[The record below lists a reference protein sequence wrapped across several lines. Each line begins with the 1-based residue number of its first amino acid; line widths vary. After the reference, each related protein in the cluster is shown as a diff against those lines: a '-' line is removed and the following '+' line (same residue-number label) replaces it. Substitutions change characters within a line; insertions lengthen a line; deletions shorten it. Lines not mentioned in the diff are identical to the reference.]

1 MARGILATRRHP
13 EDVWAWTWQVRG
25 WLGLQKDGSQDP
37 QRVPHLAFS
46 RDQDAGTY
54 AKGEQSRARPEAPR
68 TSISQCLRN
77 PPRDRRTAVSD
88 YRTSVSAMAPKKP
101 PCLPSLLL
109 PLLTL
114 LLPRADTRS
123 FVVDRDNDRFLLD
136 GVAFRYVSGSLHYFR
151 VPRVLWADRLFKMRM
166 SGLNAVQFYVPWN
179 YHEPEP
185 GVYNFHGSRDLI
197 AFLNEAAIAN
207 LLVILRPGPYICAE
221 WDMGGLPAWLLRK
234 PKIHLRT
241 SDPDFLAAVDSW
253 FKVLLPKIHPWLY
266 HNGGNIISIQVENE
280 YGSYRACD
288 FNYMRHLAGLFRAIL
303 GDEILLFTTDG
314 PEGLKCGSLEGL
326 YTTVD
331 FGPGLLS
338 KSEEWSWGGGP
349 SAMMFIFHLCLLSA
363 ADNMTKIFTLLRK
376 YEPHGPLV
384 NSEYYTG
391 WLDYWGQNHS
401 TRSVHSVTKGLENM
415 LKLGASVNMYMFHGG
430 TNFGYWNGA
439 DEKGR
444 FLPITTSY
452 DYDAPISEA
461 GDPTPKLFALR
472 DVISKFQ
479 EIPLGPLPPPS
490 PKMMLGPLTLHLD
503 GDLLAFLNYLC
514 PQGPIY
520 SILPMTFEAV
530 KQDHGFV
537 LYRTYLSN
545 TVSEP
550 TRFWVPNNGV
560 HDRAYVM
567 VDGVFHGVLERNM
580 KHKLFL
586 TGQVGAKLDVLLESM
601 GRLSFGSNTSDF
613 KGLIE
618 PPVLGQT
625 ILTRWL
631 MFPLKVDKLV
641 KWWFPLQLLKR
652 SHPQTP
658 SGPTFYSTMFAILGS
673 SGDTFLYLP
682 GWTKGQVWING
693 FNLGRYW
700 TKRGPQQT
708 LYVPRPLLYPRGALN
723 KITLLEL
730 ENAPPQPQVQFLDRP
745 ILNSTLHRTYVYS
758 LSAEV
763 QSDPEPMQLSGH

>member
-1 MARGILATRRHP
+1 
-13 EDVWAWTWQVRG
+13 
-25 WLGLQKDGSQDP
+25 
-37 QRVPHLAFS
+37 
-46 RDQDAGTY
+46 
-54 AKGEQSRARPEAPR
+54 
-68 TSISQCLRN
+68 
-77 PPRDRRTAVSD
+77 
-88 YRTSVSAMAPKKP
+88 MAPKKP
-101 PCLPSLLL
+101 RCLPSLLL

-114 LLPRADTRS
+114 LLPQADTRS
-123 FVVDRDNDRFLLD
+123 FVVDRDHDRFLLD
-136 GVAFRYVSGSLHYFR
+136 GVPFRYVSGSLHYFR

-166 SGLNAVQFYVPWN
+166 SGLNTVQFYVPWN

-221 WDMGGLPAWLLRK
+221 WEMGGLPAWLLRK

-253 FKVLLPKIHPWLY
+253 FKVLLPKIYPWLY

-288 FNYMRHLAGLFRAIL
+288 FSYMRHLAGLFRALL
-303 GDEILLFTTDG
+303 GDKILLFTTDG
-314 PEGLKCGSLEGL
+314 PEGLKCGSLQGL

-338 KSEEWSWGGGP
+338 KGEEWSWGTGP
-349 SAMMFIFHLCLLSA
+349 SSMMFIFHLCLLSA
-363 ADNMTKIFTLLRK
+363 ADNMTKIFARLRK

-401 TRSVHSVTKGLENM
+401 TRSIPSVTKGLEKM

-503 GDLLAFLNYLC
+503 GDLLDFLNFLC
-514 PQGPIY
+514 PQGPIH

-530 KQDHGFV
+530 KQDHGFM
-537 LYRTYLSN
+537 LYRTFLSY
-545 TVSEP
+545 TVSKP

-567 VDGVFHGVLERNM
+567 VDGG
-580 KHKLFL
+580 
-586 TGQVGAKLDVLLESM
+586 LL
-601 GRLSFGSNTSDF
+601 
-613 KGLIE
+613 E

-625 ILTRWL
+625 VLTEWL

-641 KWWFPLQLLKR
+641 KWWFPLQLLKKSR
-652 SHPQTP
+652 PQNP
-658 SGPTFYSTMFAILGS
+658 SGPTFYSTTFPILGS

-730 ENAPPQPQVQFLDRP
+730 ENAPPQPQIQFLDRP
-745 ILNSTLHRTYVYS
+745 ILNSTLHRTYIYS
-758 LSAEV
+758 LTADV
-763 QSDPEPMQLSGH
+763 QSTPEPMELSGH

>member
-1 MARGILATRRHP
+1 
-13 EDVWAWTWQVRG
+13 
-25 WLGLQKDGSQDP
+25 
-37 QRVPHLAFS
+37 
-46 RDQDAGTY
+46 
-54 AKGEQSRARPEAPR
+54 
-68 TSISQCLRN
+68 
-77 PPRDRRTAVSD
+77 
-88 YRTSVSAMAPKKP
+88 MAPKKP

-114 LLPRADTRS
+114 LLPQADTRS
-123 FVVDRDNDRFLLD
+123 FIVDRENDRFLLD
-136 GVAFRYVSGSLHYFR
+136 GAPFRYVSGSLHYFR
-151 VPRVLWADRLFKMRM
+151 VPRVLWADRLLKMRM

-185 GVYNFHGSRDLI
+185 GVYNFNGSRDLT
-197 AFLNEAAIAN
+197 AFLNEASIAD

-221 WDMGGLPAWLLRK
+221 WEMGGLPAWLLRK
-234 PKIHLRT
+234 PEIQLRT

-253 FKVLLPKIHPWLY
+253 FKVLLPKLYPWLY

-280 YGSYRACD
+280 YGSYKACD
-288 FNYMRHLAGLFRAIL
+288 FTYMRHLAGLFRALL
-303 GDEILLFTTDG
+303 GDRILLFTTDG
-314 PEGLKCGSLEGL
+314 PEGLKCGSLQGL

-331 FGPGLLS
+331 FGP
-338 KSEEWSWGGGP
+338 
-349 SAMMFIFHLCLLSA
+349 
-363 ADNMTKIFTLLRK
+363 ADNMTEIFALLRK

-401 TRSVHSVTKGLENM
+401 TRSISAVTKGLENM

-472 DVISKFQ
+472 NVISKDGYLLSF
-479 EIPLGPLPPPS
+479 
-490 PKMMLGPLTLHLD
+490 LD
-503 GDLLAFLNYLC
+503 ILC
-514 PQGPIY
+514 PHGPIR

-530 KQDHGFV
+530 KQDHGFM
-537 LYRTYLSN
+537 LYRTYLTH

-550 TRFWVPNNGV
+550 TQLWVPNNGV

-567 VDGVFHGVLERNM
+567 VDGVFQGVLERNM
-580 KHKLFL
+580 KHQLFL
-586 TGQVGAKLDVLLESM
+586 MGKMGAKLDILLENM
-601 GRLSFGSNTSDF
+601 GRLSFGSNSSDF
-613 KGLIE
+613 KGLLE

-625 ILTRWL
+625 ALTQWL

-641 KWWFPLQLLKR
+641 KWWFPLPLLR
-652 SHPQTP
+652 SSHPQAP
-658 SGPTFYSTMFAILGS
+658 SGPTFYSTTFSILGEG
-673 SGDTFLYLP
+673 GDTFLFLP

-700 TKRGPQQT
+700 TRQGPQQT
-708 LYVPRPLLYPRGALN
+708 LYVPRPLLFSRGALN

-730 ENAPPQPQVQFLDRP
+730 ENVPSEPQIQFLDRP
-745 ILNSTLHRTYVYS
+745 ILNSTLHKTYIYS
-758 LSAEV
+758 LSADT
-763 QSDPEPMQLSGH
+763 QSPSEPMELSGH

>member
-1 MARGILATRRHP
+1 
-13 EDVWAWTWQVRG
+13 
-25 WLGLQKDGSQDP
+25 
-37 QRVPHLAFS
+37 
-46 RDQDAGTY
+46 
-54 AKGEQSRARPEAPR
+54 
-68 TSISQCLRN
+68 
-77 PPRDRRTAVSD
+77 
-88 YRTSVSAMAPKKP
+88 MAPKKP

-114 LLPRADTRS
+114 LLPQADTRS
-123 FVVDRDNDRFLLD
+123 FIVDRENDRFLLD
-136 GVAFRYVSGSLHYFR
+136 GAPFRYVSGSLHYFR
-151 VPRVLWADRLFKMRM
+151 VPRVLWADRLLKMRM

-185 GVYNFHGSRDLI
+185 GVYNFNGSRDLT
-197 AFLNEAAIAN
+197 AFLNEASIAD

-221 WDMGGLPAWLLRK
+221 WEMGGLPAWLLQK
-234 PKIHLRT
+234 PEIQLRT

-253 FKVLLPKIHPWLY
+253 FKVLLPKLYPWLY

-280 YGSYRACD
+280 YGSYKACD
-288 FNYMRHLAGLFRAIL
+288 FTYMRHLAGLFRALL
-303 GDEILLFTTDG
+303 GDRILLFTTDG
-314 PEGLKCGSLEGL
+314 PEGLKCGSLQGL

-331 FGPGLLS
+331 FGP
-338 KSEEWSWGGGP
+338 
-349 SAMMFIFHLCLLSA
+349 
-363 ADNMTKIFTLLRK
+363 ADNMTEIFALLRK

-401 TRSVHSVTKGLENM
+401 TRSISAVTKGLETM

-472 DVISKFQ
+472 NVISKDGYLLSF
-479 EIPLGPLPPPS
+479 
-490 PKMMLGPLTLHLD
+490 LD
-503 GDLLAFLNYLC
+503 ILC
-514 PQGPIY
+514 PHGPIR

-530 KQDHGFV
+530 KQDHGFM
-537 LYRTYLSN
+537 LYRTYLTH

-550 TRFWVPNNGV
+550 TQLWVPNNGV

-567 VDGVFHGVLERNM
+567 VDGVFQGVLERNM
-580 KHKLFL
+580 KHQLFL
-586 TGQVGAKLDVLLESM
+586 MGKMGAKLDILLENM
-601 GRLSFGSNTSDF
+601 GRLSFGSNSSDF
-613 KGLIE
+613 KGLLE

-625 ILTRWL
+625 ALTQWL

-641 KWWFPLQLLKR
+641 KWWFPLPLLR
-652 SHPQTP
+652 SSHPQAP
-658 SGPTFYSTMFAILGS
+658 SGPTFYSTTFSILGEG
-673 SGDTFLYLP
+673 GDTFLFLP

-700 TKRGPQQT
+700 TRQGPQQT
-708 LYVPRPLLYPRGALN
+708 LYVPRPLLFSRGALN

-730 ENAPPQPQVQFLDRP
+730 ENVPPEPQVQFLDRP
-745 ILNSTLHRTYVYS
+745 ILNSTLHKTYVYS
-758 LSAEV
+758 LSADT
-763 QSDPEPMQLSGH
+763 QSPSEPMELSGH

>member
-1 MARGILATRRHP
+1 
-13 EDVWAWTWQVRG
+13 
-25 WLGLQKDGSQDP
+25 
-37 QRVPHLAFS
+37 
-46 RDQDAGTY
+46 
-54 AKGEQSRARPEAPR
+54 
-68 TSISQCLRN
+68 
-77 PPRDRRTAVSD
+77 
-88 YRTSVSAMAPKKP
+88 MAPKKLL
-101 PCLPSLLL
+101 CLPSLLL

-114 LLPRADTRS
+114 LLPQADTRS
-123 FVVDRDNDRFLLD
+123 FVVDPDHDRFLLD
-136 GVAFRYVSGSLHYFR
+136 GAPFRYVSGSLHYFR

-185 GVYNFHGSRDLI
+185 GVYKFNGSRDLF
-197 AFLNEAAIAN
+197 AFLKEATLAN

-221 WDMGGLPAWLLRK
+221 WEMGGLPAWLLRK

-288 FNYMRHLAGLFRAIL
+288 MSYMRHLAGLFRALL
-303 GDEILLFTTDG
+303 GDKILLFTTDG
-314 PEGLKCGSLEGL
+314 PEGLKCGSLQGL
-326 YTTVD
+326 YTTID
-331 FGPGLLS
+331 FGP
-338 KSEEWSWGGGP
+338 
-349 SAMMFIFHLCLLSA
+349 
-363 ADNMTKIFTLLRK
+363 ADNMTKIFALLRK
-376 YEPHGPLV
+376 YEPRGPLV

-401 TRSVHSVTKGLENM
+401 TRSVPAVTKGLENM
-415 LKLGASVNMYMFHGG
+415 LKLGASVNMYMYHGG

-461 GDPTPKLFALR
+461 GDPTPKLFAIR
-472 DVISKFQ
+472 NVISKFQ
-479 EIPLGPLPPPS
+479 EVPLGPLPPPS
-490 PKMMLGPLTLHLD
+490 PKMTLGPLSLHLD
-503 GDLLAFLNYLC
+503 GNLLAFLDFLC
-514 PQGPIY
+514 PQGPIH

-530 KQDHGFV
+530 NQ
-537 LYRTYLSN
+537 
-545 TVSEP
+545 
-550 TRFWVPNNGV
+550 
-560 HDRAYVM
+560 
-567 VDGVFHGVLERNM
+567 VFQGVLERNM
-580 KHKLFL
+580 KRNLFL
-586 TGQVGAKLDVLLESM
+586 TGKKGAKLDVLLENM
-601 GRLSFGSNTSDF
+601 GRLSFGSNSSDF
-613 KGLIE
+613 KGLLE

-625 ILTRWL
+625 VLTQWL
-631 MFPLKVDKLV
+631 MFPLKVDNLV
-641 KWWFPLQLLKR
+641 KWWFPNQLLKS

-658 SGPTFYSTMFAILGS
+658 SGPTFYSTTFPILGS
-673 SGDTFLYLP
+673 GGDTFLFLP

-708 LYVPRPLLYPRGALN
+708 LYVPRPLLFPRGALN

-730 ENAPPQPQVQFLDRP
+730 ENVPLQPQIQFLDRP
-745 ILNSTLHRTYVYS
+745 ILNSTMHKTYIYS
-758 LSAEV
+758 LSAE
-763 QSDPEPMQLSGH
+763 SASEPMELSGH

>member
-1 MARGILATRRHP
+1 
-13 EDVWAWTWQVRG
+13 
-25 WLGLQKDGSQDP
+25 
-37 QRVPHLAFS
+37 
-46 RDQDAGTY
+46 
-54 AKGEQSRARPEAPR
+54 
-68 TSISQCLRN
+68 
-77 PPRDRRTAVSD
+77 
-88 YRTSVSAMAPKKP
+88 MAPKKP
-101 PCLPSLLL
+101 LCLPSLLL
-109 PLLTL
+109 LLLTL
-114 LLPRADTRS
+114 LLPQADTRS
-123 FVVDRDNDRFLLD
+123 FVVDREHDRFLLD
-136 GVAFRYVSGSLHYFR
+136 GAPFRYVSGSLHYFR
-151 VPRVLWADRLFKMRM
+151 VPRVLWADRLFKMQM
-166 SGLNAVQFYVPWN
+166 SGLNAVQLYVPWN

-185 GVYNFHGSRDLI
+185 GVYNFNGSRDLI
-197 AFLNEAAIAN
+197 AFLKEASIAN

-221 WDMGGLPAWLLRK
+221 WEMGGLPAWLLRK
-234 PKIHLRT
+234 PNIHLRT

-253 FKVLLPKIHPWLY
+253 FKVLLPKIYPWLY

-280 YGSYRACD
+280 YGSYRSCD
-288 FNYMRHLAGLFRAIL
+288 FAYMKHLAGLFRALL

-314 PEGLKCGSLEGL
+314 PQGLRCGSLKGL

-331 FGPGLLS
+331 FGP
-338 KSEEWSWGGGP
+338 
-349 SAMMFIFHLCLLSA
+349 
-363 ADNMTKIFTLLRK
+363 ADNMTKIFALQRE

-401 TRSVHSVTKGLENM
+401 TRSIIAVTRGLEKM

-439 DEKGR
+439 DEKGH

-461 GDPTPKLFALR
+461 GDVTLKLFALR
-472 DVISKFQ
+472 NVISQFQ

-503 GDLLAFLNYLC
+503 GYLLDFLHLLC
-514 PQGPIY
+514 PQGPIH

-530 KQDHGFV
+530 KQ
-537 LYRTYLSN
+537 
-545 TVSEP
+545 
-550 TRFWVPNNGV
+550 
-560 HDRAYVM
+560 
-567 VDGVFHGVLERNM
+567 VFQGVLERNT

-586 TGQVGAKLDVLLESM
+586 TGKMGAKLDVLLENM
-601 GRLSFGSNTSDF
+601 GRLSFGSNYSDF
-613 KGLIE
+613 KGLLQAPI
-618 PPVLGQT
+618 LGQT
-625 ILTRWL
+625 ILTQWL

-641 KWWFPLQLLKR
+641 KWSFPLQLLKN

-658 SGPTFYSTMFAILGS
+658 SGPIFYSTTFPILDS
-673 SGDTFLYLP
+673 VRDTFLFLP

-708 LYVPRPLLYPRGALN
+708 LYVPKPLLFPRGVLN

-730 ENAPPQPQVQFLDRP
+730 ENVPPQPQIQFLDSP
-745 ILNSTLHRTYVYS
+745 ILNSTLHRTYIYS
-758 LSAEV
+758 LSADTR
-763 QSDPEPMQLSGH
+763 SDSEPMELSGH

>member
-1 MARGILATRRHP
+1 
-13 EDVWAWTWQVRG
+13 
-25 WLGLQKDGSQDP
+25 
-37 QRVPHLAFS
+37 
-46 RDQDAGTY
+46 
-54 AKGEQSRARPEAPR
+54 
-68 TSISQCLRN
+68 
-77 PPRDRRTAVSD
+77 
-88 YRTSVSAMAPKKP
+88 MAPKKP

-114 LLPRADTRS
+114 LLPQADTRS
-123 FVVDRDNDRFLLD
+123 FIVDRENDRFLLD
-136 GVAFRYVSGSLHYFR
+136 GAPFRFVSGSLHYFR
-151 VPRVLWADRLFKMRM
+151 VPRVLWADRLLKMRM

-185 GVYNFHGSRDLI
+185 GVYNFNGSRDLT
-197 AFLNEAAIAN
+197 AFLNEASIAD

-221 WDMGGLPAWLLRK
+221 WEMGGLPAWLLQK
-234 PKIHLRT
+234 PEIQLRT
-241 SDPDFLAAVDSW
+241 SDP
-253 FKVLLPKIHPWLY
+253 
-266 HNGGNIISIQVENE
+266 
-280 YGSYRACD
+280 
-288 FNYMRHLAGLFRAIL
+288 
-303 GDEILLFTTDG
+303 
-314 PEGLKCGSLEGL
+314 
-326 YTTVD
+326 
-331 FGPGLLS
+331 
-338 KSEEWSWGGGP
+338 
-349 SAMMFIFHLCLLSA
+349 
-363 ADNMTKIFTLLRK
+363 ADNMTEIFALLRK

-401 TRSVHSVTKGLENM
+401 TRSISAVTKGLEAM

-472 DVISKFQ
+472 NVISKFQ

-503 GDLLAFLNYLC
+503 GYLLSFLDILC
-514 PQGPIY
+514 PHGPIR

-530 KQDHGFV
+530 KQDHGFM
-537 LYRTYLSN
+537 LYRTYLTH

-550 TRFWVPNNGV
+550 TQLWVPNNGV

-567 VDGVFHGVLERNM
+567 VDGVFQGVLERNM
-580 KHKLFL
+580 KHQLFL
-586 TGQVGAKLDVLLESM
+586 IGKMGAKLDILLENM
-601 GRLSFGSNTSDF
+601 GRLSFGSNSSDF
-613 KGLIE
+613 KGLLE

-625 ILTRWL
+625 ALTQWL

-641 KWWFPLQLLKR
+641 KWWFPLPLLR
-652 SHPQTP
+652 SSHLQAP
-658 SGPTFYSTMFAILGS
+658 SGPTFYSTTFSILGEG
-673 SGDTFLYLP
+673 GDTFLFLP

-700 TKRGPQQT
+700 TRQGPQQT
-708 LYVPRPLLYPRGALN
+708 LYVPRPLLFSRGALN

-730 ENAPPQPQVQFLDRP
+730 ENVPPEPQIQFLDRP
-745 ILNSTLHRTYVYS
+745 ILNSTLHKTYIYS
-758 LSAEV
+758 LSADT
-763 QSDPEPMQLSGH
+763 QSPSEPMELS

>member
-1 MARGILATRRHP
+1 
-13 EDVWAWTWQVRG
+13 
-25 WLGLQKDGSQDP
+25 
-37 QRVPHLAFS
+37 
-46 RDQDAGTY
+46 
-54 AKGEQSRARPEAPR
+54 
-68 TSISQCLRN
+68 
-77 PPRDRRTAVSD
+77 
-88 YRTSVSAMAPKKP
+88 MAPKKP
-101 PCLPSLLL
+101 LCFPSLLL
-109 PLLTL
+109 LLLTL
-114 LLPRADTRS
+114 LRPQADTRS
-123 FVVDRDNDRFLLD
+123 FVVDREHDRFLLD
-136 GVAFRYVSGSLHYFR
+136 GAPFRYVSGSLHYFR
-151 VPRVLWADRLFKMRM
+151 VPRVLWADRLFKMQL
-166 SGLNAVQFYVPWN
+166 SGLNAVQLYVPWN

-185 GVYNFHGSRDLI
+185 GVYNFNGSRDLI
-197 AFLNEAAIAN
+197 AFLKEASIAN

-221 WDMGGLPAWLLRK
+221 WEMGGLPAWLLRK
-234 PKIHLRT
+234 PNIHLRT

-253 FKVLLPKIHPWLY
+253 FKVLLPKIYPWLY

-280 YGSYRACD
+280 YGSYRSCD
-288 FNYMRHLAGLFRAIL
+288 FAYMKHLAGLFRAIL

-314 PEGLKCGSLEGL
+314 PQGLRCGSLKGL

-331 FGPGLLS
+331 FGP
-338 KSEEWSWGGGP
+338 
-349 SAMMFIFHLCLLSA
+349 
-363 ADNMTKIFTLLRK
+363 ADNMTKIFALQRE

-401 TRSVHSVTKGLENM
+401 TRSIIAVTKGLEKM

-439 DEKGR
+439 DEKGH

-461 GDPTPKLFALR
+461 GDVTLKLFALR
-472 DVISKFQ
+472 NVISQFQ

-503 GDLLAFLNYLC
+503 GYLLDFLHLLC
-514 PQGPIY
+514 PQGPIH

-530 KQDHGFV
+530 KQ
-537 LYRTYLSN
+537 
-545 TVSEP
+545 
-550 TRFWVPNNGV
+550 
-560 HDRAYVM
+560 
-567 VDGVFHGVLERNM
+567 VFQGVLERNT

-586 TGQVGAKLDVLLESM
+586 TGKMGAKLDVLLENM
-601 GRLSFGSNTSDF
+601 GRLSFGSNYSDF
-613 KGLIE
+613 KGLLQAPI
-618 PPVLGQT
+618 LGQT
-625 ILTRWL
+625 ILTQWL

-641 KWWFPLQLLKR
+641 KWSFPLQLLKN

-658 SGPTFYSTMFAILGS
+658 SGPIFYSTTFPIFDS
-673 SGDTFLYLP
+673 VRDTFLFLP

-708 LYVPRPLLYPRGALN
+708 LYVPKPLLFPRGVLN

-730 ENAPPQPQVQFLDRP
+730 ENVPPQPQIQFLDSP
-745 ILNSTLHRTYVYS
+745 ILNSTLHRTYIYS
-758 LSAEV
+758 LSADTR
-763 QSDPEPMQLSGH
+763 SDSKPMELSGH

>member
-1 MARGILATRRHP
+1 
-13 EDVWAWTWQVRG
+13 
-25 WLGLQKDGSQDP
+25 
-37 QRVPHLAFS
+37 
-46 RDQDAGTY
+46 
-54 AKGEQSRARPEAPR
+54 
-68 TSISQCLRN
+68 
-77 PPRDRRTAVSD
+77 
-88 YRTSVSAMAPKKP
+88 MAPKKP
-101 PCLPSLLL
+101 LCLPSLLL
-109 PLLTL
+109 LLLTL
-114 LLPRADTRS
+114 LLPQADTRS
-123 FVVDRDNDRFLLD
+123 FVVDREHDRFLLD
-136 GVAFRYVSGSLHYFR
+136 GAPFRYVSGSLHYFR
-151 VPRVLWADRLFKMRM
+151 VPRVLWADRLFKMQM
-166 SGLNAVQFYVPWN
+166 SGLNAVQLYVPWN

-185 GVYNFHGSRDLI
+185 GVYNFNGSRDLI
-197 AFLNEAAIAN
+197 AFLKEASIAN

-221 WDMGGLPAWLLRK
+221 WEMGGLPAWLLRK
-234 PKIHLRT
+234 PNIHLRT

-253 FKVLLPKIHPWLY
+253 FKVLLPKIYPWLY

-280 YGSYRACD
+280 YGSYRSCD
-288 FNYMRHLAGLFRAIL
+288 FAYMKHLAGLFRALL

-314 PEGLKCGSLEGL
+314 PQGLRCGSLKGL

-331 FGPGLLS
+331 FGP
-338 KSEEWSWGGGP
+338 
-349 SAMMFIFHLCLLSA
+349 
-363 ADNMTKIFTLLRK
+363 ADNMTKIFALQRE

-401 TRSVHSVTKGLENM
+401 TRSIIAVTRGLEKM

-439 DEKGR
+439 DEKGH

-461 GDPTPKLFALR
+461 GDVTLKLFALR
-472 DVISKFQ
+472 NVISQFQ

-503 GDLLAFLNYLC
+503 GYLLDFLHLLC
-514 PQGPIY
+514 PQGPIH

-530 KQDHGFV
+530 KQDRGFM
-537 LYRTYLSN
+537 LYRTYLTH
-545 TVSEP
+545 TVFEP
-550 TRFWVPNNGV
+550 TQFWVPNNGI

-567 VDGVFHGVLERNM
+567 VDGVFQGVLERNT

-586 TGQVGAKLDVLLESM
+586 TGKMGAKLDVLLENM
-601 GRLSFGSNTSDF
+601 GRLSFGSNYSDF
-613 KGLIE
+613 KGLLQAPI
-618 PPVLGQT
+618 LGQT
-625 ILTRWL
+625 ILTQWL

-641 KWWFPLQLLKR
+641 KWSFPLQLLKN

-658 SGPTFYSTMFAILGS
+658 SGPIFYSTTFPILDS
-673 SGDTFLYLP
+673 VRDTFLFLP

-708 LYVPRPLLYPRGALN
+708 LYVPKPLLFPRGVLN

-730 ENAPPQPQVQFLDRP
+730 ENVPPQPQIQFLDSP
-745 ILNSTLHRTYVYS
+745 ILNSTLHRTYIYS
-758 LSAEV
+758 LSADTR
-763 QSDPEPMQLSGH
+763 SDSEPMELSGH